1 MLYCETIAILF
12 LCEDKRYRW
21 IFISTLVYL
30 QGIKYLNL
38 IPCPWDIVITAVS
51 YQGFWYNS
59 LNTEDIRNR
68 IYAPSFK
75 DQLLNHSWLMLP
87 FWTSW
92 KRQKTKGTLK
102 WKHWSELGLTLS
114 WRKPLSYRN
123 QFIDLQSKSMNWFLY
138 DNGLRHER
146 VKQTSQTISDYKRM
160 SNIIYTANFYDS
172 FKVTTN
178 QAAIVIT
185 SDCEGLRRTNNSG
198 KNCHLVK
205 IESC

>member
-1 MLYCETIAILF
+1 
-12 LCEDKRYRW
+12 
-21 IFISTLVYL
+21 
-30 QGIKYLNL
+30 
-38 IPCPWDIVITAVS
+38 
-51 YQGFWYNS
+51 
-59 LNTEDIRNR
+59 
-68 IYAPSFK
+68 
-75 DQLLNHSWLMLP
+75 
-87 FWTSW
+87 
-92 KRQKTKGTLK
+92 
-102 WKHWSELGLTLS
+102 
-114 WRKPLSYRN
+114 
-123 QFIDLQSKSMNWFLY
+123 MNGFLY